1 MLVVYITGCVL
12 LCLPFSLY
20 FCLFVFLGIRGQA
33 FHHLH
38 HKLHPRAM
46 GGMFEFVCLCTY
58 TCVCVCNIVLPTV
71 YVCEL
76 TGPE

>member
-1 MLVVYITGCVL
+1 MLVVYITACVL

-46 GGMFEFVCLCTY
+46 GGMFVCLCTY
-58 TCVCVCNIVLPTV
+58 SCACNIVLSTV